1 MEKVD
6 INEKL
11 KKIEELGEH
20 LARAEKVMAQLLQG
34 FVPSVIEPE
43 PAREPVEVV
52 NEVMSATDTTPPRT
66 DLECYLCGS
75 KVYDN
80 RPNKLSGQYKPKAP
94 DFTCSNNNDCS
105 GMIQGDTRMLRKS
118 WWLDSKDLPQ
128 EWIKTVVPP
137 ISAEDTVDVT
147 GSDEEIHPF
156 DK

>member
-1 MEKVD
+1 MNQNIDQALQKIELSKKAISEAELILADLLGKDIVEKVND
-6 INEKL
+6 
-11 KKIEELGEH
+11 
-20 LARAEKVMAQLLQG
+20 
-34 FVPSVIEPE
+34 VI
-43 PAREPVEVV
+43 PVE
-52 NEVMSATDTTPPRT
+52 ETTPPRT

-80 RPNKLSGQYKPKAP
+80 RPNKRSGQYKPKAP

-105 GMIQGDTRMLRKS
+105 GMVQGDTRMLRKS

-156 DK
+156 DQ